1 MLAPGVRSGCREGV
15 RVRTKSRAPAT
26 NKTGVIPKIRVRI
39 REMMVCQVLARCLT
53 WKEKSTHV
61 SSSSLCEFGAGQVG
75 GDLEGGGRRGTGG
88 SVPKAVP
95 AGSLGVSCVCS

>member
-53 WKEKSTHV
+53 WKEKSAHV

-75 GDLEGGGRRGTGG
+75 DI
-88 SVPKAVP
+88 P
-95 AGSLGVSCVCS
+95 